1 VGSREQA
8 TIESGSQL
16 RYAVLGPLRV
26 GGDGRLVAFSSKQQ
40 AVLGVLLLGA
50 GKPVATDRL
59 VSAMW
64 DAPPRSATANVHTYV
79 SGLRSALERGV
90 PGAGRRLVTEP
101 NGYRLEVDRD
111 TLDLLD
117 FDFLATQGRQAQAD
131 GRLADAAEALE
142 CAIGLWRGE
151 PLERVP
157 LSVQAQAE
165 LTALR
170 DREAAVRSTL
180 IDVRLALGHH
190 DILVGELR
198 RLVAGDPL
206 SERAWGQLMLALHRA
221 GQRTAALETYVQL
234 RTHLVAELGVEP
246 TRQLALLHTAILSN
260 DPSLDLPTPRPR
272 PAPET
277 AARPAPLGCPL
288 PPDIADFVGRAG
300 AVAQLA
306 GVLTCAAT
314 HGSPVVAISGPPG
327 VGKTTLACRLA
338 HQLRPAFPDGQLYVR
353 LGGPASTP
361 RDGSEALGELLRALG
376 VPPSAIPEHTEE
388 RAARYRSLLS
398 DRRILV
404 TLDDAASQAQV
415 APLLPGTDRS
425 AAIVTSRQRLTGL
438 AVAGRV
444 DLDLLDEAEAV
455 ELLGRIAGPDRMA
468 AQPAAARRILDCCG
482 RLPLAIRIAGARLAA
497 RPSWPLGDLATRLT
511 DTGRRL
517 DELAFGD
524 LTVRANLAVSY
535 AALAAAPRRAFRL
548 LGLLDADDVAGWV
561 VAALLDLPEPDADR
575 VIESLVVANLLTPVG
590 ADAFGQ
596 PRYRL
601 HDLLRIYAREHAA
614 AQEPPAERTA
624 AVERA
629 LGAWLARARTAGSV
643 LQAPFAPPP
652 TPTGPDRAADG
663 WQPPDPIGWFTVERT
678 NLVAAVEQADR
689 IRRPDLVAGLAYQL
703 AAFLALTC
711 RYEELSRVGEV
722 AVRAARRAGRDRDLA
737 GAQLILADLKMDQG
751 LFDAALPEFGR
762 LLDAAERAGDAHAA
776 AYALTGRATCRQARG
791 EHEHAFADARE
802 AVERFRALADHPGLL
817 CAQISQGSA
826 LLELGRYGEA
836 SSLYQAALGTVSS
849 VGERNHQ
856 ATLLRGL
863 GIAHQLSGS
872 PREAHRHYEASLRL
886 SGAAGDGLG
895 ECMTLRRLAETF
907 ALLGRYHAAAANLS
921 RCLVTF
927 GQHHNPHGQALTLHS
942 LGIARRGAGDERAAL
957 DCFRECAEMF
967 HRLRIPIQFARASRE
982 VGTSLAA
989 LGDRAGAVAA
999 WQRAVEAFQTSDPAA
1014 AAAVRD
1020 LLAPA
1025 D

>member
-1 VGSREQA
+1 
-8 TIESGSQL
+8 L
-16 RYAVLGPLRV
+16 
-26 GGDGRLVAFSSKQQ
+26 SSKQQ

-50 GKPVATDRL
+50 GQPVTTDRL

-79 SGLRSALERGV
+79 SGLRGALERNV

-101 NGYRLEVDRD
+101 NGYRLEVRRD

-117 FDFLATQGRQAQAD
+117 FDALASQGRQAFAD
-131 GRLADAAEALE
+131 GRLADAAESLQR
-142 CAIGLWRGE
+142 AIGLWRGE

-165 LTALR
+165 LAALR
-170 DREAAVRSTL
+170 DREAAARSAL
-180 IDVRLALGHH
+180 IDARLALGHH

-198 RLVAGDPL
+198 RLVAGEPL
-206 SERAWGQLMLALHRA
+206 RERAWGQLMLALYRA
-221 GQRTAALETYVQL
+221 GQRTAALDAYAQL

-246 TRQLALLHTAILSN
+246 TRQLAQLHTAVLNN
-260 DPSLDLPTPRPR
+260 DPSLELPAARPR
-272 PAPET
+272 PVPET
-277 AARPAPLGCPL
+277 AAHPASLGCPL

-300 AVAQLA
+300 VVTRLA
-306 GVLTCAAT
+306 GVLTCAVDR
-314 HGSPVVAISGPPG
+314 GSRVVAISGPPG
-327 VGKTTLACRLA
+327 VGKTTVACRLA

-361 RDGSEALGELLRALG
+361 RDGGEALGELLRALG
-376 VPPSAIPEHTEE
+376 VPPAAIPERTEE

-415 APLLPGTDRS
+415 ALLLPGTDRS

-455 ELLGRIAGPDRMA
+455 ELLGGIAGPDRVA
-468 AQPAAARRILDCCG
+468 AEPDAARRILDCCG

-497 RPSWPLGDLATRLT
+497 RQSWPLGDLATRLT

-535 AALAAAPRRAFRL
+535 AALAAGPRRAFRL

-575 VIESLVVANLLTPVG
+575 VIEGLVVANLLTPLG
-590 ADAFGQ
+590 ADALDE

-601 HDLLRIYAREHAA
+601 HDLLRIYAREHAEA
-614 AQEPPAERTA
+614 EEPPAERTA

-629 LGAWLARARTAGSV
+629 LAAWLARARTAGSQ

-652 TPTGPDRAADG
+652 ALASPAGTAGPAGTASPAG
-663 WQPPDPIGWFTVERT
+663 WHPSDPIGWFTVERA
-678 NLVAAVEQADR
+678 NLVAAVELADR
-689 IRRPDLVAGLAYQL
+689 IRQPDLVAALAYQL
-703 AAFLALTC
+703 AAFLALTG
-711 RYEELSRVGEV
+711 RYDELSRVGGV
-722 AVRAARRAGRDRDLA
+722 AVRAAERVGRDRDLA
-737 GAQLILADLKMDQG
+737 AAQLLLADLKMDQG
-751 LFDAALPEFGR
+751 LFDEALPEFGR

-776 AYALTGRATCRQARG
+776 AYALTGRGTCRLARG
-791 EHEHAFADARE
+791 EHAHALTDARA
-802 AVERFRALADHPGLL
+802 AVERFRALDDHPGLL
-817 CAQISQGSA
+817 CAQISQGSS
-826 LLELGRYGEA
+826 LVELGRYGA
-836 SSLYQAALGTVSS
+836 AIAVYQAALGTVSRA
-849 VGERNHQ
+849 GARNHR

-863 GIAHQLSGS
+863 GIAYQLSGS
-872 PREAHRHYEASLRL
+872 PQEARRHYEESLRL
-886 SGAAGDGLG
+886 SGAARDSLG
-895 ECMTLRRLAETF
+895 ECMTLRRLAETY
-907 ALLGRYHAAAANLS
+907 AMLGRYQDAAANLS

-927 GQHHNPHGQALTLHS
+927 REHHNPHGQALTLYS
-942 LGIARRGAGDERAAL
+942 LGIVRRGAGEERVAL
-957 DCFRECAEMF
+957 NCFRECAEMF
-967 HRLRIPIQFARASRE
+967 WRLRVPVRFARASRE
-982 VGTSLAA
+982 VGASLAA

-999 WQRAVEAFQTSDPAA
+999 WERALLAVAESDPAEA
-1014 AAAVRD
+1014 AAIGA
-1020 LLAPA
+1020 LLAA
-1025 D
+1025 AG